1 MCRAC
6 ETGHFQASGAK
17 EVCDPCPAGTYQ
29 NETGSI
35 ACKRCPF
42 GQYQDTKGSTQCK
55 RCVAG
60 STTPFL
66 GATSLSD
73 CGCEE
78 GSINVNA
85 SREALKCIP
94 CGEGLACPFSSS
106 LEALQSGNLALT
118 KYNAMRCDSR
128 IFHAILLHHTVG
140 ICFLV
145 PGLLFILIFSQP
157 NLRTILRR

>member
-6 ETGHFQASGAK
+6 ETGHFEASGGK

-42 GQYQDTKGSTQCK
+42 GQYQDTEGSTQCK

-118 KYNAMRCDSR
+118 KIQCNEMRFAYLSCNPASSYGWYL
-128 IFHAILLHHTVG
+128 F
-140 ICFLV
+140 FLCRACYS
-145 PGLLFILIFSQP
+145 F
-157 NLRTILRR
+157 